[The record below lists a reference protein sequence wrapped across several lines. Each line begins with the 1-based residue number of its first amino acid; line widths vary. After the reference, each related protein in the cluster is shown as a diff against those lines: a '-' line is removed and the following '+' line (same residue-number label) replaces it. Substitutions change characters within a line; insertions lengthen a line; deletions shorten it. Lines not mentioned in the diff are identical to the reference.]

1 MSELNAIV
9 NNVSEPENLNMDD
22 SEVPVLM
29 KVDAIG
35 EEEVNMMNAALEEDG
50 LEYVASEDGFFPYVI
65 SNIRNVEE

>member
-1 MSELNAIV
+1 
-9 NNVSEPENLNMDD
+9 MDD